1 MERRTGIGI
10 GVKDRTGVGIKEK
23 KGKGIIE
30 KNGKRYQR
38 EGE

>member
-1 MERRTGIGI
+1 LEQGIGA
-10 GVKDRTGVGIKEK
+10 GIEEK